1 MTPNTFEAVGWEKGT
16 LERSPVEEATEPLE
30 AVLLPR
36 IPLSAM
42 FGIAGFTPFAVSLF
56 FGGLVILRPLVAER
70 VVSLDGYTLSDENRS
85 LVRVKAHSRILATW
99 A

>member
-1 MTPNTFEAVGWEKGT
+1 M
-16 LERSPVEEATEPLE
+16 ERSPVDEATEPLE

-70 VVSLDGYTLSDENRS
+70 VVSLDRASLSDENVIIRKG
-85 LVRVKAHSRILATW
+85 KAHSNIFAT
-99 A
+99 

>member
-1 MTPNTFEAVGWEKGT
+1 M
-16 LERSPVEEATEPLE
+16 ERSPVDEATEPLE

-70 VVSLDGYTLSDENRS
+70 VVSLDRASLSDEN
-85 LVRVKAHSRILATW
+85 VIICKGKAHSNIFAT
-99 A
+99 